1 MTYGRNDLG
10 IGLQPCDR
18 LDVAESLA
26 RRWISTDISPKAL
39 ELVNMRSQQSTG

>member
-18 LDVAESLA
+18 LDVAENLA
-26 RRWISTDISPKAL
+26 RRWTGIDVSSRPSNWQHAPSATDW
-39 ELVNMRSQQSTG
+39 